1 MPAPCAARRVY
12 LDSVDAVSLPVYRRD
27 ELAPDSILEGPAV
40 IEEKTS
46 TIILYRGQTAR
57 VDNHLNI
64 AVEVRGAL
72 SDLLVYKN

>member
-1 MPAPCAARRVY
+1 VPF
-12 LDSVDAVSLPVYRRD
+12 YRRD

-46 TIILYRGQTAR
+46 TIVLYRDQTAL

-64 AVEVRGAL
+64 AIEIRRLLTRVRK
-72 SDLLVYKN
+72 LVFRMHED